1 MSQRALWSKRWP
13 LLFLLSR
20 QGEERIFKSR
30 AGYLDPRNLK
40 VQAQQST
47 QDTLRVVRLDH
58 HCFAV
63 SLYVNDAFY
72 VSDYSRGELGDT
84 ANLFA
89 CGAGLDLGGSPFGD
103 EGTVV
108 DYSHTICESVGLFQI
123 VRG

>member
-1 MSQRALWSKRWP
+1 MFQ
-13 LLFLLSR
+13 
-20 QGEERIFKSR
+20 SR

-63 SLYVNDAFY
+63 GLYVDDPFY
-72 VSDYSRGELGDT
+72 VSDYSRGKLGDT

-89 CGAGLDLGGSPFGD
+89 CGAGLDLGGGAVEVDAECPREVGAGDRLMNDNYSSRPATIRMTDPSQPLRPFSD
-103 EGTVV
+103 N
-108 DYSHTICESVGLFQI
+108 
-123 VRG
+123 